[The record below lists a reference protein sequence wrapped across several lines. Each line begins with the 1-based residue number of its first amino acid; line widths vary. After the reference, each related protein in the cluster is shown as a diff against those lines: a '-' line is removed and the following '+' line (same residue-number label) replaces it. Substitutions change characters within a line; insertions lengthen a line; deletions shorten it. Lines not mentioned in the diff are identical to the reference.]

1 MINFTHG
8 FTDWHVHVEWL
19 FDLQLVKA
27 RSHMN
32 RCSIL
37 TTRNINEPFRH
48 HMVDEQTKG
57 QRFVASTLWKNHNKP
72 ITHWLNVTPTLE
84 QRAKIP
90 SRGWSPR
97 KHQVHIHSIP
107 LPDVLWSQR
116 NPTGL
121 IEERWH
127 LGVTVDR
134 TETDV
139 LAVYNQIENV
149 VESTADSKGHT
160 LY

>member
-1 MINFTHG
+1 MIIFTHR
-8 FTDWHVHVEWL
+8 FTDWHVHVKWL

-37 TTRNINEPFRH
+37 TTLNINEPFRH

-84 QRAKIP
+84 QRVKIP
-90 SRGWSPR
+90 SRGWLPF
-97 KHQVHIHSIP
+97 
-107 LPDVLWSQR
+107 PDVLLSQR
-116 NPTGL
+116 NLTGL
-121 IEERWH
+121 IEEQWH
-127 LGVTVDR
+127 LGVTVDW

-139 LAVYNQIENV
+139 LAVYNQIENA
-149 VESTADSKGHT
+149 VESTADLKGHT